1 MLINKSF
8 SFLKLTALALLL
20 LGNTNA
26 FAQQYGFEWIK
37 LYQPYYK
44 FLVGQTATHKINA
57 SALQAAGINLGAL
70 NPKRLQLF
78 CMGKEVPI
86 YVAGEADNVFNNND
100 FIEFLGYKNNGN
112 VDAELYANATWQPNK
127 YNGMFTDTTAYYL
140 TILPDTTIQVPL
152 RFNNWLDTDFAGL
165 QPELFFMD
173 TVVSAPAEEYLDGP
187 DLMNASEK
195 YTSSEYEAGEGWA
208 SVRTSW
214 FNAQTY
220 TLQTPSAYLSGPSPL
235 IEYKI
240 IGASNA
246 ITGSGKNHH
255 TKIDISPDGLNFTNL
270 TDYKF
275 YAYESYVFNP
285 TINLANMGNATQVK
299 FYAVNDLGVAS
310 DYSSLS
316 YVKITYPRQYNL
328 NGVSSKMLAVTH
340 QRGGAKSYVQLQN
353 IGTATNLVLYDF
365 ASNKRILTIVNAGNA
380 DFAVSND
387 NQLHPLW
394 AFDSTQAIPVNQITS
409 VNFPSINP
417 AAAYDYIIFSHPIL
431 EPASENYKTYR

>member
-1 MLINKSF
+1 
-8 SFLKLTALALLL
+8 
-20 LGNTNA
+20 
-26 FAQQYGFEWIK
+26 
-37 LYQPYYK
+37 
-44 FLVGQTATHKINA
+44 
-57 SALQAAGINLGAL
+57 
-70 NPKRLQLF
+70 
-78 CMGKEVPI
+78 
-86 YVAGEADNVFNNND
+86 
-100 FIEFLGYKNNGN
+100 
-112 VDAELYANATWQPNK
+112 
-127 YNGMFTDTTAYYL
+127 
-140 TILPDTTIQVPL
+140 
-152 RFNNWLDTDFAGL
+152 
-165 QPELFFMD
+165 
-173 TVVSAPAEEYLDGP
+173 
-187 DLMNASEK
+187 
-195 YTSSEYEAGEGWA
+195 
-208 SVRTSW
+208 VRTSW

-417 AAAYDYIIFSHPIL
+417 AAAYDYIIVSHPIL
-431 EPASENYKTYR
+431 EPAAENYKTYRSLKYNTLKVHTEQLYDYYFYGNKHPLAIRKFMQHLVQNQTVPPQYLLLAGRGYQNDKARFYSISSQNPVEYYNKNYKELVI